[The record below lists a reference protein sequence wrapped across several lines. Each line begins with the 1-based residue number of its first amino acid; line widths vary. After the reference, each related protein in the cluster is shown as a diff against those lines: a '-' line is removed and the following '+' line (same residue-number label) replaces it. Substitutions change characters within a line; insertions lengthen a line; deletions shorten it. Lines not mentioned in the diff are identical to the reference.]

1 MKERLTNNLGLKIL
15 SILIAFFI
23 WLLVVNVSNPEVSRS
38 QEVTLEIENGSLLT
52 DANKAYELNRR
63 TVSVTYDIH
72 TLDEYQI
79 RASDFRAYVDLSELY
94 DVTGS
99 VVVKVEV
106 LNNSNLIRNVAA
118 KPTVVRVSTEE
129 LQSKEFDLA
138 VNIDG
143 RPMENYSVNQIVLE
157 PSTITVEGP
166 ISEVGLINS
175 VGVEIDVA
183 QSGDD
188 VSGIAEP
195 VFYDANGNVLSS
207 VSRVTMDSSEI
218 SYHVSINRIREI
230 PVVFEP
236 TGTAADGYRYTGY
249 EASTDSVQVS
259 GDNETLSSLTQIT
272 VQSDALNVDG
282 ASTSKSVAVNISDYL
297 PEGIVLASQES
308 GVIDVTLNV
317 EALASKTIRLS
328 ESEIQLIGTEDTLT
342 YRLHPTYV
350 SVTIQGLAS
359 DVDNVRVEDLGITVD
374 VSGMEEGTYD
384 AELGY
389 LGSEMYQVTQADTVQ
404 VEVSRRAVGP
414 GISAPPEERTTEAEE
429 AEEAVAQPRE
439 SSAEGET
446 DEAESES
453 AAETTAV
460 HTEETTEAH
469 TQAAAAAHTEA
480 SENNTGDSE

>member
-1 MKERLTNNLGLKIL
+1 M
-15 SILIAFFI
+15 
-23 WLLVVNVSNPEVSRS
+23 
-38 QEVTLEIENGSLLT
+38 
-52 DANKAYELNRR
+52 
-63 TVSVTYDIH
+63 
-72 TLDEYQI
+72 
-79 RASDFRAYVDLSELY
+79 
-94 DVTGS
+94 
-99 VVVKVEV
+99 
-106 LNNSNLIRNVAA
+106 
-118 KPTVVRVSTEE
+118 
-129 LQSKEFDLA
+129 
-138 VNIDG
+138 
-143 RPMENYSVNQIVLE
+143 NQIVLE

-236 TGTAADGYRYTGY
+236 MGTAADGYRYTGY

-282 ASTSKSVAVNISDYL
+282 ASTSKSVAINISDYL

-350 SVTIQGLAS
+350 SVTIQGLVS

-389 LGSEMYQVTQADTVQ
+389 LGSEVYQVTQADTVQ

-429 AEEAVAQPRE
+429 AEEAAAQPRE

-446 DEAESES
+446 EEAQTESM
-453 AAETTAV
+453 AETTAV

>member
-52 DANKAYELNRR
+52 DANKAYDLNRR

-72 TLDEYQI
+72 TLDEYQV
-79 RASDFRAYVDLSELY
+79 RASDFRAYVDLAELY

-106 LNNSNLIRNVAA
+106 LNNSNLICNVAA

-129 LQSKEFDLA
+129 LQSKEFDLM
-138 VNIDG
+138 VNING
-143 RPMENYSVNQIVLE
+143 RPMENYSVNEIQLE
-157 PSTITVEGP
+157 PASITVEGP
-166 ISEVGLINS
+166 VSEVGLINS

-188 VSGIAEP
+188 ISGVAVP
-195 VFYDANGNVLSS
+195 VFYDSNGNVLSS

-218 SYHVSINRIREI
+218 SYYVSINRIREI

-249 EASTDSVQVS
+249 EATADSVQVS
-259 GDNETLSSLTQIT
+259 GDNEALSSLTQIT
-272 VQSDALNVDG
+272 VQSDALNVNG
-282 ASTSKSVAVNISDYL
+282 ASASKSVAIDISNYL
-297 PEGIVLASQES
+297 PEGIVLASRES

-317 EALASKTIRLS
+317 EVLASKTIRLS
-328 ESEIQLIGTEDTLT
+328 ETEIQLIGTEDTLN

-350 SVTIQGLAS
+350 SVTIQGLES
-359 DVDNVRVEDLGITVD
+359 DVDSVRVEDLGITVD
-374 VSGMEEGTYD
+374 VSGMEEGTYE

-389 LGSEMYQVTQADTVQ
+389 LGSELYQVTQADTVQ
-404 VEVSRRAVGP
+404 VEVTRRAVGP
-414 GISAPPEERTTEAEE
+414 GISAPPQERTTE
-429 AEEAVAQPRE
+429 
-439 SSAEGET
+439 T
-446 DEAESES
+446 
-453 AAETTAV
+453 
-460 HTEETTEAH
+460 
-469 TQAAAAAHTEA
+469 
-480 SENNTGDSE
+480 